1 MYRLSVLYGVPKDP
15 AEFDRY
21 YRQIHIPVARRMR
34 GLARWT
40 ITPIL
45 KPADGAVS
53 PYHMIA
59 DLYTATRDQM
69 DAVLASPEGVAARN
83 DLDNFVTGGVTF
95 LTGLEEEIELR

>member
-21 YRQIHIPVARRMR
+21 YREVHIPVARRMR

-45 KPADGAVS
+45 KPPDGSVL

-59 DLYTATRDQM
+59 DLYTRTREQM
-69 DAVLASPEGVAARN
+69 DAVLASPEGRAARE
-83 DLDNFVTGGVTF
+83 DLDNFVTGSVAF
-95 LTGLEEEIELR
+95 LTGFEEEIDLA